1 VLPDALRQDDHQV
14 IDVVVFVGWD
24 TCEEKHGGSWGLAH
38 RTPPHT
44 SSRRGLLTSMG
55 AQEGVVGDGPW
66 LGKGVEFV
74 EPFSGHVEAEQA
86 GFPHGSQG
94 HYLLPLT
101 HGLLTALPGME
112 GVV

>member
-1 VLPDALRQDDHQV
+1 MKEAQ
-14 IDVVVFVGWD
+14 G
-24 TCEEKHGGSWGLAH
+24 ESWGLACPTPTLISPRH
-38 RTPPHT
+38 R
-44 SSRRGLLTSMG
+44 LLTSMG

-66 LGKGVEFV
+66 LCKGVELV
-74 EPFSGHVEAEQA
+74 EPFSGHVEAQQA

-112 GVV
+112 SVV

>member
-1 VLPDALRQDDHQV
+1 MKRSTGRELGLSLPHPNSQTSPR
-14 IDVVVFVGWD
+14 
-24 TCEEKHGGSWGLAH
+24 H
-38 RTPPHT
+38 R
-44 SSRRGLLTSMG
+44 LLTSMG
-55 AQEGVVGDGPW
+55 TQEGVVGDGPW
-66 LGKGVEFV
+66 LCKGVELV